1 MSRSRLQ
8 ASLVPAI
15 VSLAAASL
23 VSCSQSPE
31 EVAAQHGEVVDTYC
45 TDCHNSV
52 DREADLVLE
61 HPDLVHATA
70 DRATWEKVIHKLN
83 AGLMPPP
90 GEPRPSSEAVTS
102 LVSYLETTLDATPAE
117 PAGAPVRRLTRAAY
131 GNAVRDLL
139 GFPIDV
145 DTLLPA
151 DITSNGFDNVSDTL
165 KTSPLLLERY
175 LTVGLRVAAM
185 AVGDTDLS
193 PRATEYRPRL
203 DLSQNT
209 WIEGLPYGTRGGL
222 VVDHYFPTDAVYEI
236 RPELWRATGS
246 TVRGVEGFEEP
257 FELQILIDGAVV
269 HSAKLGGP
277 EDDALSNRDIGSAVT
292 QVGERLPVRVPV
304 SAGLHSVGV
313 TFDGKS
319 FALEQRLL
327 EPLKADLPI
336 GNDAYGWPII
346 TRVLVA
352 GPYDSTGPGDTATRR
367 AIFTCE
373 PGASLSDTACA
384 DQILGRL
391 ALRAYGRPLNDD
403 DRQTLRELYASGSD
417 NGRDFEA
424 GIQLGLARILSGPE
438 FLLYHGLT
446 EEAAAANPA
455 APRLATGNAV
465 TGNAAGG
472 NAAAAAGFVQDDG
485 PTLASRLALFLWN
498 SIPDDELLDEAI
510 AGRLHEPGTLETQVL
525 RMLADPRAET
535 LVTDF
540 AEQWLQ
546 LRLVDSKSP
555 DVRHFSSFDDNLRRD
570 MRHETRLFLSSVLL
584 DDASVLDL
592 IGADYTFL
600 NERLAE
606 HYGIDGVFG
615 DAFRRVELD
624 DPNRRGLL
632 GQGSILF
639 QTSVANRTSPVFRG
653 KWIMTNLFNSP
664 PPPPPPNVPALEDS
678 GESGKPHS
686 VRERLELHRKDPVC
700 AACHSIIDPPG
711 LALENFDP
719 VGRWRGTDSGQPI
732 DATTTLPGG
741 IAIDGPSGLREAILS
756 RPELFVSTLT
766 EKLMT
771 YALGRRLEAEDMPT
785 VRAIVRAAASDDY
798 RFSAIVL
805 GIVNSRQFQQKAHL
819 PANATRTVADNRAS
833 STSTGG

>member
-1 MSRSRLQ
+1 
-8 ASLVPAI
+8 
-15 VSLAAASL
+15 
-23 VSCSQSPE
+23 
-31 EVAAQHGEVVDTYC
+31 
-45 TDCHNSV
+45 
-52 DREADLVLE
+52 
-61 HPDLVHATA
+61 
-70 DRATWEKVIHKLN
+70 
-83 AGLMPPP
+83 
-90 GEPRPSSEAVTS
+90 
-102 LVSYLETTLDATPAE
+102 
-117 PAGAPVRRLTRAAY
+117 
-131 GNAVRDLL
+131 
-139 GFPIDV
+139 
-145 DTLLPA
+145 
-151 DITSNGFDNVSDTL
+151 
-165 KTSPLLLERY
+165 
-175 LTVGLRVAAM
+175 
-185 AVGDTDLS
+185 
-193 PRATEYRPRL
+193 
-203 DLSQNT
+203 
-209 WIEGLPYGTRGGL
+209 
-222 VVDHYFPTDAVYEI
+222 VYEI

-257 FELQILIDGAVV
+257 FELEILIDGAVV

-327 EPLKADLPI
+327 EPLEADLPI

-367 AIFTCE
+367 AIFTCK
-373 PGASLSDTACA
+373 PGAAMSAAACA

-391 ALRAYGRPLNDD
+391 ALRAYGRPLNDE
-403 DRQTLRELYASGSD
+403 DRQTLRELFASGSD

-446 EEAAAANPA
+446 EEAATTDAATTEAATTEAAITEAATAGAAGATA
-455 APRLATGNAV
+455 APV
-465 TGNAAGG
+465 S
-472 NAAAAAGFVQDDG
+472 AAAAAGFTPDTG
-485 PTLASRLALFLWN
+485 PMLASRLALFLWN
-498 SIPDDELLDEAI
+498 SIPDDELLDAAITGSLRDPGAIEA
-510 AGRLHEPGTLETQVL
+510 QVR

-546 LRLVDSKSP
+546 LRLIDSKSP

-584 DDASVLDL
+584 EDASVLDL

-624 DPNRRGLL
+624 DPNRGGLL

-639 QTSVANRTSPVFRG
+639 ETSVANRTSPVFRG

-678 GESGKPHS
+678 GESGTPHS
-686 VRERLELHRKDPVC
+686 VRERLELHRQDPVC
-700 AACHSIIDPPG
+700 AACHAIIDPPG

-719 VGRWRGTDSGQPI
+719 VGRWRETDSGQPI

-741 IAIDGPSGLREAILS
+741 IAVDGPGGLREAILS

-785 VRAIVRAAASDDY
+785 VRRIVRAAASDDY
-798 RFSAIVL
+798 RFGAIVL
-805 GIVNSRQFQQKAHL
+805 GIVDSRQFQQKAHL
-819 PANATRTVADNRAS
+819 PTNPTQTVADNGAS

>member
-1 MSRSRLQ
+1 MRGSSLQ
-8 ASLVPAI
+8 RCVVLAI
-15 VSLAAASL
+15 AAIAAAPL
-23 VSCSQSPE
+23 ISCTRSPE
-31 EVAAQHGEVVDTYC
+31 EVAAEHGAIVSRYC
-45 TDCHNSV
+45 LDCHSLA
-52 DREADLVLE
+52 EQAAGLVLE
-61 HPDLVHATA
+61 KPNLVNPAA
-70 DRATWEKVIHKLN
+70 QRAKWEKVIHKLD

-90 GEPRPSSEAVTS
+90 GEPRPSDGALGS
-102 LVSYLETTLDATPAE
+102 LVSYLETTLDATAPE

-145 DTLLPA
+145 ETLLPA
-151 DITSNGFDNVSDTL
+151 EIASDGFDNVSDTL

-185 AVGDTDLS
+185 AVGDTKLS

-209 WIEGLPYGTRGGL
+209 WIEGLPFGTRGGL
-222 VVDHYFPTDAVYEI
+222 VVNHYFPTDAEYEI
-236 RPELWRATGS
+236 RPDLWGATGS
-246 TVRGVEGFEEP
+246 TIRGVEGFETP
-257 FELQILIDGAVV
+257 FELQILIDGVVV
-269 HSAKLGGP
+269 HSAELGGV
-277 EDDALSNRDIGSAVT
+277 EDDALSNRDIGSATT
-292 QVGERLPVRVPV
+292 QVRERLPVRLPV
-304 SAGLHSVGV
+304 SAGLHRVGV
-313 TFDGKS
+313 TFVMKS
-319 FALEQRLL
+319 FAVEQRIL
-327 EPLKADLPI
+327 EPNKADLPI

-352 GPYDSTGPGDTATRR
+352 GPYESTGPGDTATRR
-367 AIFTCE
+367 AIFTCR
-373 PGASLSDTACA
+373 PGASMSDGACA
-384 DQILGRL
+384 EQILGRL
-391 ALRAYGRPLNDD
+391 ALRAYGRPLNDR
-403 DRQTLRELYASGSD
+403 DRQTLRELYTSGSD

-446 EEAAAANPA
+446 EEAAVS
-455 APRLATGNAV
+455 GS
-465 TGNAAGG
+465 G
-472 NAAAAAGFVQDDG
+472 QHDDG
-485 PTLASRLALFLWN
+485 VTLASRLALFLWN
-498 SIPDDELLDEAI
+498 SIPDDQLLDEAI
-510 AGRLHEPGTLETQVL
+510 AGRLLEPEVLEAEVR

-546 LRLVDSKSP
+546 LRLINSKSP
-555 DVRHFSSFDDNLRRD
+555 DARRFPGFDDNLRRD
-570 MRHETRLFLSSVLL
+570 MLHETKLFLRSVLL
-584 DDASVLDL
+584 EDASVLDL
-592 IGADYTFL
+592 LRADYTFV

-606 HYGIDGVFG
+606 HYGIEGVFG
-615 DAFRRVELD
+615 DAFRRVELQ

-664 PPPPPPNVPALEDS
+664 PPPPPPNVPALEENTAS
-678 GESGKPHS
+678 STPHS
-686 VRERLELHRKDPVC
+686 VRERLEQHRQDPVC
-700 AACHSIIDPPG
+700 ASCHSIIDPPG

-719 VGRWRGTDSGQPI
+719 VGRWRETDSGQAI

-741 IAIDGPSGLREAILS
+741 IAVSGPSGLREALLS

-766 EKLMT
+766 EKLMV

-785 VRAIVRAAASDDY
+785 VRRIVRDAASDDY

-805 GIVNSRQFQQKAHL
+805 AIARSTQFQQKAHL
-819 PANATRTVADNRAS
+819 PTSATQTVAARAS
-833 STSTGG
+833 ATSTGGLE

>member
-1 MSRSRLQ
+1 MTRRCLQ
-8 ASLVPAI
+8 ACVVPAI
-15 VSLAAASL
+15 VAVTLISCTPASEQLAAEHGSI
-23 VSCSQSPE
+23 VSR
-31 EVAAQHGEVVDTYC
+31 YC
-45 TDCHNSV
+45 TDCHNAV
-52 DREADLVLE
+52 DQQAGLVLE
-61 HPDLVHATA
+61 QPDLVNATA
-70 DRATWEKVIHKLN
+70 DRAKWEKVLHKLN

-90 GEPRPSSEAVTS
+90 GEPRPADDAVAS
-102 LVSYLETTLDATPAE
+102 LAAYLETTLDATQPE

-139 GFPIDV
+139 GFPVDV
-145 DTLLPA
+145 ESLLPA
-151 DITSNGFDNVSDTL
+151 EIASDGFDNVSDTL

-185 AVGDTDLS
+185 AIGDTELS

-209 WIEGLPYGTRGGL
+209 WIEGLPLGTRGGL
-222 VVDHYFPTDAVYEI
+222 VVDHYFPTDAEYEI
-236 RPELWRATGS
+236 RPDLWGATGS
-246 TVRGVEGFEEP
+246 SIRGVEGFETP
-257 FELQILIDGAVV
+257 FEFQILIDGSVV
-269 HSAKLGGP
+269 HTAELGGV
-277 EDDALSNRDIGSAVT
+277 EDDALSNRNIGSAVT
-292 QVGERLPVRVPV
+292 QVKERLPVRLPI

-313 TFDGKS
+313 TFAMKS
-319 FALEQRLL
+319 YALEQRILA
-327 EPLKADLPI
+327 PLKSDLPI
-336 GNDAYGWPII
+336 GNDGYGWPII
-346 TRVLVA
+346 TRALVA
-352 GPYDSTGPGDTATRR
+352 GPYDSTGPGDTETRQ
-367 AIFTCE
+367 AIFTCR

-384 DQILGRL
+384 EQILGRL
-391 ALRAYGRPLNDD
+391 ARRAYGRPLQ
-403 DRQTLRELYASGSD
+403 DRDLQTLREFYASGSD
-417 NGRDFEA
+417 NGLDFEA

-446 EEAAAANPA
+446 EEAAVSAHSD
-455 APRLATGNAV
+455 
-465 TGNAAGG
+465 
-472 NAAAAAGFVQDDG
+472 QDDG
-485 PTLASRLALFLWN
+485 AMLASRLALFLWN
-498 SIPDDELLDEAI
+498 SIPDEELLDAGI
-510 AGRLHEPGTLETQVL
+510 SGRLVEPEVLETQVR
-525 RMLADPRAET
+525 RMLADPRADT

-546 LRLVDSKSP
+546 LRLVNTKSP
-555 DVRHFSSFDDNLRRD
+555 DVRQFSDFDDNLRRD
-570 MRHETRLFLSSVLL
+570 LLHETETFLRSVLL

-615 DAFRRVELD
+615 DAFRRVELT

-664 PPPPPPNVPALEDS
+664 PPAPPPDVPALEDS
-678 GESGKPHS
+678 GQSGTPRS

-700 AACHSIIDPPG
+700 AACHAIIDPPG

-719 VGRWRGTDSGQPI
+719 VGRWRETDSGQAI

-741 IAIDGPSGLREAILS
+741 IAISGPGGLRDAILS

-766 EKLMT
+766 EKLMV

-785 VRAIVRAAASDDY
+785 VRRIVRDAASDDF
-798 RFSAIVL
+798 RFSELVL
-805 GIVNSRQFQQKAHL
+805 GIVNSMQFRKKSYL
-819 PANATRTVADNRAS
+819 PTSPTSTVADVRAS
-833 STSTGG
+833 SASTGVLN